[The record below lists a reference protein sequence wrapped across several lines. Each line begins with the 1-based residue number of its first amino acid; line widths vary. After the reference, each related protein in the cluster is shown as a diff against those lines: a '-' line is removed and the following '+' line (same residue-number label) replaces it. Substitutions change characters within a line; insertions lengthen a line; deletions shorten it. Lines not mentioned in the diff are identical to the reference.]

1 MPSEQKFRHMIK
13 HLSPLRNPP
22 PGCWGVCQP
31 HSSRLQHAS
40 SSTAVPA
47 TTSALTGNKGTNAN
61 QTPYLYCRVSYPQEM
76 PDAWECWGCAT
87 ALCRKLHVSYLHY
100 NRLSSFSADQPLIIQ
115 QSFIHP
121 FGEALNCGPF
131 CLSLVLIQ
139 VEIRNPRVLFRK
151 YRG

>member
-1 MPSEQKFRHMIK
+1 MIQ
-13 HLSPLRNPP
+13 HLSPLWNPLP
-22 PGCWGVCQP
+22 RYWGVWSPTRQP
-31 HSSRLQHAS
+31 RGSRLQHAS
-40 SSTAVPA
+40 SSTAAPA
-47 TTSALTGNKGTNAN
+47 TTSPLTGERGTTAN
-61 QTPYLYCRVSYPQEM
+61 QTPCLHCRVSYPQEM
-76 PDAWECWGCAT
+76 PDAWECWGCEM

-121 FGEALNCGPF
+121 FSEALKCVPF